1 MSCLKS
7 LNLINYIRYQRLF
20 VNVYKISV
28 TIFTGW
34 RIDEKAPAV
43 WEDWNALMGSSFVKY
58 GIKMG
63 GTESLK

>member
-1 MSCLKS
+1 M
-7 LNLINYIRYQRLF
+7 
-20 VNVYKISV
+20 

-34 RIDEKAPAV
+34 RIDEKAPDV

-63 GTESLK
+63 GTEP